1 VSPAGGIYSLESD
14 LRMKNTVEHP
24 PSINGPYDDQK
35 LWPDLNNKSRASN
48 RSKLEDSKNKSL
60 VSTEVGS
67 GIDIKKTNK

>member
-1 VSPAGGIYSLESD
+1 
-14 LRMKNTVEHP
+14 MKKTVEHHA
-24 PSINGPYDDQK
+24 STNGPYDDK
-35 LWPDLNNKSRASN
+35 GTLPDLTNKSRASN